1 MLWVLLF
8 IFYQISSTLFE
19 YFLPVNYSKIFIQI
33 YFFCIQ
39 YQNLF
44 YFSSLFLFTYIFDL
58 LFLFK
63 VKERLNRKI
72 LLQVFLTYKHQWRL
86 PASMSGVRNTSIQI
100 YSILYISPNPAP
112 LLHNVRKHNT
122 DVIYVG
128 NDDNALYKH
137 KIKIFMN

>member
-33 YFFCIQ
+33 FFLHSISKF
-39 YQNLF
+39 NF
-44 YFSSLFLFTYIFDL
+44 FSSLFLFTYIFDL

-137 KIKIFMN
+137 KIQIFMN